1 MLFIFLFSHLHDNN
15 LLCKSLLSLNL
26 SESICGAVIA
36 EFKGK
41 QPFSLLFPYF
51 FEKNYFRTYGL
62 ITILNFLPIFGY
74 FFFQEQT
81 SKVKSAKFFYIIFTL
96 ACFLFTLPIFLI
108 VNDWGRYLNI
118 HFINHGLLFALI
130 IKNHSDNF
138 NIQFNKY
145 FIFKKLLITIVIFF
159 YITSWFMPHCCRTN
173 IGDGYKSIYNR
184 ISFRLLDDS
193 NETLKYG
200 IDYPRLILRKILNL
214 N

>member
-1 MLFIFLFSHLHDNN
+1 M
-15 LLCKSLLSLNL
+15 
-26 SESICGAVIA
+26 
-36 EFKGK
+36 
-41 QPFSLLFPYF
+41 
-51 FEKNYFRTYGL
+51 
-62 ITILNFLPIFGY
+62 
-74 FFFQEQT
+74 
-81 SKVKSAKFFYIIFTL
+81 KSAKFFYIIFTL